1 MDPQVAPL
9 GMLPLGLA
17 NALMEDP
24 AARNVFAQLSPARQ
38 NRLISAAR
46 RAQSQQ
52 ELGQLLRGLGSEPLS
67 P

>member
-24 AARNVFAQLSPARQ
+24 AARSAFAQLSPARQ
-38 NRLISAAR
+38 NRLIAAVR
-46 RAQSQQ
+46 RASSPQ
-52 ELGQLLRGLGSEPLS
+52 ELDQLLKGLGSPRR
-67 P
+67 

>member
-17 NALMEDP
+17 NALMENP
-24 AARNVFAQLSPARQ
+24 AARNAFSQLSPARQ

-46 RAQSQQ
+46 RAQSRQ
-52 ELGQLLRGLGSEPLS
+52 ELGLLLEGLDNPR

>member
-17 NALMEDP
+17 QVLIENP
-24 AARNVFAQLSPARQ
+24 AARNAFAQLSPARQ

-46 RAQSQQ
+46 RARSRQ
-52 ELGQLLRGLGSEPLS
+52 ELNRLLDTMGGN
-67 P
+67 

>member
-17 NALMEDP
+17 NALMENP
-24 AARNVFAQLSPARQ
+24 AARNAFSLLSPARQ

-46 RAQSQQ
+46 RAQSRQ
-52 ELGQLLRGLGSEPLS
+52 ELGQLLEGLDNPR